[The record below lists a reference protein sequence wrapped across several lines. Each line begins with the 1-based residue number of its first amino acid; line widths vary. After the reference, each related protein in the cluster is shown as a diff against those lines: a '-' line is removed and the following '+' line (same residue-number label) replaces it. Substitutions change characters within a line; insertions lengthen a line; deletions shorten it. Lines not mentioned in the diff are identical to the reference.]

1 MPTATPFTALGKGNG
16 FASCLSKVD
25 VSNYD
30 YWTTLS
36 GVNKNSPEASDS
48 LIAESLE
55 LGMKIYWNL
64 FSCVAP
70 TNVTFSSTADP
81 PLPSESSSVSNLDV
95 SSHSNSEPMDR
106 ICGYA
111 YATDSQSSNPS
122 GRTNCQLFLTAG
134 TGVRMYDGVTTD
146 ESNFVGI
153 GYAGGEQRSA
163 LVNTFGLIEEVL
175 SLQTRSRV
183 TILGYAD
190 ESTSTA
196 GVFDYAYVTV
206 SGLHF
211 VCEASADGGSKSV
224 NATNLTASASS
235 TIEDNN
241 YSSNSAI
248 TSLGFY
254 TY

>member
-16 FASCLSKVD
+16 FALCAPKVD

-36 GVNKNSPEASDS
+36 GVNKNSPGASDS

-55 LGMKIYWNL
+55 LGMKIFWNL

-70 TNVTFSSTADP
+70 TNVTFSSTGT
-81 PLPSESSSVSNLDV
+81 LPSESSSLSYLDV
-95 SSHSNSEPMDR
+95 SNHSRSEPMDR
-106 ICGYA
+106 VCGGVGV
-111 YATDSQSSNPS
+111 TDSQSSSPS

-134 TGVRMYDGVTTD
+134 SGVRMYDGVTTN

-153 GYAGGEQRSA
+153 GYGGGSLVLTRGSASGRARSNVSISGYTDEA
-163 LVNTFGLIEEVL
+163 SSGSTF
-175 SLQTRSRV
+175 SN
-183 TILGYAD
+183 
-190 ESTSTA
+190 
-196 GVFDYAYVTV
+196 DYAYVTV

-211 VCEASADGGSKSV
+211 VCVAAADGNDSESA
-224 NATNLTASASS
+224 NAASLTASATASVSVNTYSS
-235 TIEDNN
+235 T
-241 YSSNSAI
+241 STI
-248 TSLGFY
+248 TSLDFY

>member
-1 MPTATPFTALGKGNG
+1 MPTATPFNALGAGNG
-16 FASCLSKVD
+16 FRYCPSKVD
-25 VSNYD
+25 VSVYD
-30 YWTTLS
+30 HWTTLS
-36 GVNKNSPEASDS
+36 GVNKNSPGASDS

-106 ICGYA
+106 VCGHA
-111 YATDSQSSNPS
+111 RATDSQSSNPG
-122 GRTNCQLFLTAG
+122 GRTNCQLLLSAG
-134 TGVRMYDGVTTD
+134 AYLVRMYNGVTTD

-153 GYAGGEQRSA
+153 GSSRTTPVVSTRGSA
-163 LVNTFGLIEEVL
+163 SN
-175 SLQTRSRV
+175 RAKSRV
-183 TILGYAD
+183 TIVGYTYD
-190 ESTSTA
+190 A
-196 GVFDYAYVTV
+196 GGRHDYAYVTV
-206 SGLHF
+206 SGIHF
-211 VCEASADGGSKSV
+211 VCEAYARGNPESA
-224 NATNLTASASS
+224 NAATLTASASYAG
-235 TIEDNN
+235 INNN